1 MARTGSLA
9 LLLLALVGAAVALF
23 WPQIEQQLAAQGV
36 GCPWPFHALA
46 KLGAATGGADAPA
59 AGGEAAGAPF
69 GGGDSGA
76 EPAADAFPPLK
87 PYTLEE
93 LRKCVRGVILETP
106 RDRRAC

>member
-1 MARTGSLA
+1 MA
-9 LLLLALVGAAVALF
+9 LLLLALAGAAVALF

-46 KLGAATGGADAPA
+46 KLGAATSGVESPA
-59 AGGEAAGAPF
+59 AGSETAGAPF

-76 EPAADAFPPLK
+76 EVAGAAADAFPPLK

-93 LRKCVRGVILETP
+93 LSKCVRILETP
-106 RDRRAC
+106 RGWPSD